1 MVDHGSMGSTNYA
14 CETSVNN
21 VFYGGGYNLD
31 RLSGEAP
38 SRPDGQNNEHEC
50 AIPTYAVTGP
60 PNRKC
65 RIVARSNGS
74 IEKHRRPAVSV
85 NSVGPGH
92 GMVRARDNN
101 EVSMH
106 QRSER
111 DADTQG

>member
-31 RLSGEAP
+31 RLSGDAP

-74 IEKHRRPAVSV
+74 IESTGGQRYLSIPSGLDMAWS
-85 NSVGPGH
+85 GH
-92 GMVRARDNN
+92 AITMR
-101 EVSMH
+101 
-106 QRSER
+106 
-111 DADTQG
+111 